1 MQLEIK
7 TEGVDF
13 VVSRVPQPKNDNDG
27 RQKADGDTGELLYT
41 TELVAMD
48 DTGAEVIKVTT
59 AGEPKVTK
67 RQMVA
72 VAKLVATPWTVD
84 GRSGVAFK
92 ADSISLDKA
101 TTAAPVR
108 AS

>member
-1 MQLEIK
+1 
-7 TEGVDF
+7 
-13 VVSRVPQPKNDNDG
+13 
-27 RQKADGDTGELLYT
+27 
-41 TELVAMD
+41 MD

-59 AGEPKVTK
+59 TGEPKVTK

-101 TTAAPVR
+101 TTAAPAR